1 MINKIAAILGTGLTI
16 IFLLGVTITL
26 NASNMITFFDIL
38 PVWIIMG
45 AAIFMMMIEV
55 LEIFDIHIVDT
66 MTKKFLKSRPFDRIR
81 VGLKNKNG
89 MIKIQDGI
97 QVQI

>member
-1 MINKIAAILGTGLTI
+1 MINKIAAIIGTSLTI

-45 AAIFMMMIEV
+45 AAIFMMMVEV
-55 LEIFDIHIVDT
+55 LEIFNIRIIDKISQ
-66 MTKKFLKSRPFDRIR
+66 KFLR
-81 VGLKNKNG
+81 KNS
-89 MIKIQDGI
+89 
-97 QVQI
+97 

>member
-55 LEIFDIHIVDT
+55 LEIFDISCCRRNG
-66 MTKKFLKSRPFDRIR
+66 KKIS
-81 VGLKNKNG
+81 
-89 MIKIQDGI
+89 
-97 QVQI
+97 

>member
-16 IFLLGVTITL
+16 IFLLSVTITL

-45 AAIFMMMIEV
+45 VAIFMMMIEV
-55 LEIFDIHIVDT
+55 LEIFDIHIADA
-66 MTKKFLKSRPFDRIR
+66 MAKKFLK
-81 VGLKNKNG
+81 KK
-89 MIKIQDGI
+89 
-97 QVQI
+97 

>member
-16 IFLLGVTITL
+16 IFLMGVTVTL

-38 PVWIIMG
+38 PVWIIMC

-55 LEIFDIHIVDT
+55 LEIFDIHVADA
-66 MTKKFLKSRPFDRIR
+66 MAKKFLK
-81 VGLKNKNG
+81 KK
-89 MIKIQDGI
+89 
-97 QVQI
+97 

>member
-1 MINKIAAILGTGLTI
+1 
-16 IFLLGVTITL
+16 LGVTVTL

-55 LEIFDIHIVDT
+55 LEIFDIHVADA
-66 MTKKFLKSRPFDRIR
+66 MAKKFLK
-81 VGLKNKNG
+81 KK
-89 MIKIQDGI
+89 
-97 QVQI
+97 